1 MKIRTVSDLGLLLR
15 ERRRE
20 LRLTQ
25 AELAERIGASRQ
37 WIIRVEQGNQRSDVG
52 LVLKAIAAL
61 RLTLDVRGDSD
72 TTPSDEKTRRID
84 IDAVV
89 RAARRGSL

>member
-1 MKIRTVSDLGLLLR
+1 MKIRTVSDLGLILR

-20 LRLTQ
+20 LGLTQ
-25 AELAERIGASRQ
+25 AELAGRIGASRQ
-37 WIIRVEQGNQRSDVG
+37 WIIRVEQGNPRSDVG

-61 RLTLDVRGDSD
+61 RLALDVRGDGD
-72 TTPSDEKTRRID
+72 ITPSDEKTGRID

-89 RAARRGSL
+89 RAARRGRL

>member
-37 WIIRVEQGNQRSDVG
+37 WVIRVEQGNQRSDVG

-72 TTPSDEKTRRID
+72 TTPSDEKTGRID

-89 RAARRGSL
+89 RAARRGRL